1 MVFDKFEKMIDE
13 QLIDEVE
20 QHGVIYNR
28 QKYCMN
34 MGGGG
39 GGSGVANG
47 CGVTK
52 YETKDEAW
60 QEIAMNLRSDVE
72 TCKKRWKY
80 LRERYVSQ
88 RKQGD
93 PPVYE
98 HLSRPYLEKMKF
110 LDQHIQPRK
119 SYRNVSGFLTSPNAS
134 NSFCEY
140 NMDSSKSNSSMKNH
154 PFIAQQQQQQ
164 QSQSLPYPPENA
176 IKTEEDPTF
185 RDFVAA
191 VASQSQ
197 HLQQMNQSHH
207 QPFNPASMIAAM
219 GNGQQHNGNILS
231 PTMQQQ
237 QQQHSVDGYEQ
248 YRSNE
253 QNASASGMANVAGNG
268 VPSSTSSSMK
278 SPLSS
283 SPPPPPPVN
292 TNNNHASSELSDDQN
307 FGANS
312 SGNSMKKARVQMSN
326 KYLPDTSDSDDSP
339 ASTMRH
345 AKMLSDNKHAVQ
357 QHLHQSQQQQQQILQ
372 QQQQKHQQQ
381 YNKMFNNASRNM
393 NAINHTPSAAQAAA
407 AAAAGLYPSS
417 NDFLFSL
424 YQQMSPAAAAAAVQ
438 QQERNINAAASI
450 ASTSSPRSSEH
461 LLGELVTSEL
471 LKMNKDRRKTVQKRI
486 LEILFFED

>member
-1 MVFDKFEKMIDE
+1 MIDE

-28 QKYCMN
+28 QKYCIN
-34 MGGGG
+34 MGAGGG
-39 GGSGVANG
+39 AGIGSG
-47 CGVTK
+47 CSSSGVNK

-60 QEIAMNLRSDVE
+60 QEIAVNLRSDVE

-119 SYRNVSGFLTSPNAS
+119 SYRNVSSFLTSPNAS

-140 NMDSSKSNSSMKNH
+140 NMDSSKSNSSMKNNNH
-154 PFIAQQQQQQ
+154 SFNSQQHSQHQQLQQQ
-164 QSQSLPYPPENA
+164 QSQSNIPYPQENI

-197 HLQQMNQSHH
+197 HLQQQINSHH
-207 QPFNPASMIAAM
+207 AASFNPNMLVSP
-219 GNGQQHNGNILS
+219 GNGSQHGNSNVLS
-231 PTMQQQ
+231 PAIQQQ
-237 QQQHSVDGYEQ
+237 QQSVDSYDQ

-253 QNASASGMANVAGNG
+253 PNANAGLPNNVGNG

-283 SPPPPPPVN
+283 SPPPPPSAVVA
-292 TNNNHASSELSDDQN
+292 NNNASSELSDEHN
-307 FGANS
+307 FATNS
-312 SGNSMKKARVQMSN
+312 SGNSMKKARVQMSS
-326 KYLPDTSDSDDSP
+326 KYLDTSDSDDSP

-345 AKMLSDNKHAVQ
+345 AKMLSDTKHAAA
-357 QHLHQSQQQQQQILQ
+357 QHLHQAHQHQQQQQQQQILQ
-372 QQQQKHQQQ
+372 QQQKHQQQ
-381 YNKMFNNASRNM
+381 FNKMFNNAPRNM
-393 NAINHTPSAAQAAA
+393 NSINHTSSAAQA
-407 AAAAGLYPSS
+407 GLFPSS

-438 QQERNINAAASI
+438 QQERNINAAA
-450 ASTSSPRSSEH
+450 ASAASPSTARSSEH

>member
-1 MVFDKFEKMIDE
+1 MVYDTYEKMIDE

-28 QKYCMN
+28 QKYCIN
-34 MGGGG
+34 MGAGSANGNSSGGG
-39 GGSGVANG
+39 VN
-47 CGVTK
+47 K

-119 SYRNVSGFLTSPNAS
+119 SYRNVSSFLTSPNAS

-154 PFIAQQQQQQ
+154 SFNAQQHHQQQLQHQQQQ
-164 QSQSLPYPPENA
+164 QSQSLSYPQENI

-197 HLQQMNQSHH
+197 HLQQINAHH
-207 QPFNPASMIAAM
+207 ASSFNPSMMASPSDNG
-219 GNGQQHNGNILS
+219 GNHHISNII
-231 PTMQQQ
+231 PPPIQQQ
-237 QQQHSVDGYEQ
+237 SVDNYDQFRASEQ
-248 YRSNE
+248 G
-253 QNASASGMANVAGNG
+253 ASASGAANVGNG
-268 VPSSTSSSMK
+268 VASSTSSSMK

-283 SPPPPPPVN
+283 SPPPPPPV
-292 TNNNHASSELSDDQN
+292 TANNNASSELSDEQN
-307 FGANS
+307 FATNS
-312 SGNSMKKARVQMSN
+312 SGNSMKKARVQVSN
-326 KYLPDTSDSDDSP
+326 QYLDTSDSDDSP
-339 ASTMRH
+339 LSSMRH
-345 AKMLSDNKHAVQ
+345 AKMLNDSKHAV
-357 QHLHQSQQQQQQILQ
+357 QHLHQSHQHHQQQQQQQIL

-381 YNKMFNNASRNM
+381 YNKMFNNPSRNM
-393 NAINHTPSAAQAAA
+393 NSLNHTPAAA
-407 AAAAGLYPSS
+407 SGGLYPSS

-424 YQQMSPAAAAAAVQ
+424 YQQMSPAAAAAVV
-438 QQERNINAAASI
+438 QQERNINAAAAV
-450 ASTSSPRSSEH
+450 ASTSSARSSEH

>member
-1 MVFDKFEKMIDE
+1 MIDE

-28 QKYCMN
+28 QKYCIN

-39 GGSGVANG
+39 GPGGVGNGNG
-47 CGVTK
+47 CGVNK

-60 QEIAMNLRSDVE
+60 QEIALNLRSDVE

-119 SYRNVSGFLTSPNAS
+119 SYRNVSSFLTSPNAS

-154 PFIAQQQQQQ
+154 SFNAQQQQHNQQ
-164 QSQSLPYPPENA
+164 QSQSIPYPQDNV

-197 HLQQMNQSHH
+197 HLQQQMNSSHH
-207 QPFNPASMIAAM
+207 PAFNPNMLVNPS
-219 GNGQQHNGNILS
+219 NGHQHNGNVMS
-231 PTMQQQ
+231 PAMQHQT
-237 QQQHSVDGYEQ
+237 VDNYDHF
-248 YRSNE
+248 RSSNE
-253 QNASASGMANVAGNG
+253 QNNSSTIPNVSSNGG

-283 SPPPPPPVN
+283 SPPPPPPVSS
-292 TNNNHASSELSDDQN
+292 NHNLASSELSDDQN
-307 FGANS
+307 FATNS
-312 SGNSMKKARVQMSN
+312 SGNSMKKARVQMNN
-326 KYLPDTSDSDDSP
+326 KYLQDTSDSDDSP

-345 AKMLSDNKHAVQ
+345 AKMLSDNKHTVQ
-357 QHLHQSQQQQQQILQ
+357 QHLHQQQSHQQQQQQ
-372 QQQQKHQQQ
+372 KQQQ
-381 YNKMFNNASRNM
+381 YSKMFNNAARNL
-393 NAINHTPSAAQAAA
+393 NAMNHTSSPAAQA
-407 AAAAGLYPSS
+407 GLFPSS

-424 YQQMSPAAAAAAVQ
+424 YQQMSPAAAAAVAVQ

-450 ASTSSPRSSEH
+450 ASTPNSTPRSSEH

-471 LKMNKDRRKTVQKRI
+471 LKMNKERRKTVQKRI